1 MPSGWSSLITIIHSF
16 EFWVALSL
24 LAIGII
30 IQKLIRPYFHK
41 IAEAFH
47 KLVFHARKT
56 YDAQIDP
63 TQKPDE
69 KGGYPLYSRHHVV
82 TRMDT
87 AGVKLDA
94 IIEILNTKACT
105 EACPAFKVIAQSLIH
120 TEENEQEFLQSLL
133 DLRQQTQDDIGSMR
147 GSTSEL
153 HRRIDSFLENYA
165 VVSEKKD
172 DLIARLVTAL
182 EGERTKRVDESR

>member
-1 MPSGWSSLITIIHSF
+1 MPSGWSSLITIVHSF

-47 KLVFHARKT
+47 RLVFHARRLH
-56 YDAQIDP
+56 DAHIDP

-69 KGGYPLYSRHHVV
+69 KGRYPLYSRHHMV

-87 AGVKLDA
+87 AGTKLDA
-94 IIEILNTKACT
+94 IIEILNTKACM
-105 EACPAFKVIAQSLIH
+105 EACPAFKAIAQSLISREQ
-120 TEENEQEFLQSLL
+120 TEQEFLQSLL
-133 DLRQQTQDDIGSMR
+133 DLRRQTQEDLGSMR
-147 GSTSEL
+147 DSTSEL

-182 EGERTKRVDESR
+182 EGERARGVNGSK